1 MYISVIAYPLFFL
14 LSLHYH
20 SAIKYTLKKTIYIGK
35 GIIYI
40 HEFCNNAIHKSMQKH
55 VKCNM
60 SWVYK
65 KHYIDGLVQ
74 ERPKSIVNGLELRLS
89 RTDLSI

>member
-1 MYISVIAYPLFFL
+1 MCKVNLAAYRQMWSRYFVQPKKNTVMNALNWMYISVIAYPLFFL

-40 HEFCNNAIHKSMQKH
+40 HEFCNNAIHK
-55 VKCNM
+55 
-60 SWVYK
+60 
-65 KHYIDGLVQ
+65 
-74 ERPKSIVNGLELRLS
+74 
-89 RTDLSI
+89 